1 MRTPQTDGWTR
12 RRFLGGLTVA
22 GTVGLLGLPA
32 RPVAA
37 EPPPETRR
45 LRLAQTRAVCAAP
58 EYIAEEFLR
67 GEGFTEVQYTTLHA
81 GLDHYQALASGKVD
95 LSIYTVGALTLQVDA
110 GNPVVALAGL
120 HVGCYEL
127 FGTDRVHA
135 IRDLKGKT
143 VAVPQLGDARHVLV
157 AAMTA
162 YVGLD
167 PRTDLTFVAH
177 PPAEAMRLLAE
188 EKIDAFMSFP
198 PDPQEMRAKQI
209 GHVVVNTALDRPWA
223 QYFCCLVNG
232 NQAFVRQHPVA
243 TKRALRAILKATDL
257 CALEPD
263 RAAQA
268 MVDRG
273 LTPRF
278 DYAVQAL
285 QEIPYTKWR
294 EYDPEDTVRFFAL
307 RLHEV
312 GMIKST
318 PQQIIA
324 RGTDWRFLNEL
335 KKELKG

>member
-1 MRTPQTDGWTR
+1 MRAPQTDGWTR

-58 EYIAEEFLR
+58 EYIAEELLR

-157 AAMTA
+157 AAMAA

-209 GHVVVNTALDRPWA
+209 GHVVVNT
-223 QYFCCLVNG
+223 
-232 NQAFVRQHPVA
+232 
-243 TKRALRAILKATDL
+243 
-257 CALEPD
+257 ALEPD

-324 RGTDWRFLNEL
+324 RGTDWRFLTEL
-335 KKELKG
+335 KKELKA